1 MIQKQVNWLL
11 HIIIFIGIIAMFI
24 FGIWNFAH
32 APKQPKATIY
42 VEGTFYQTR
51 DKNGN
56 IIYANKD
63 YEVRVK

>member
-11 HIIIFIGIIAMFI
+11 HIIIFIGLLVFGI
-24 FGIWNFAH
+24 FGFWNFAH
-32 APKQPKATIY
+32 APAQPKASIY
-42 VEGTFYQTR
+42 VEGTFYQTI